1 MSRVRDRHGR
11 GLRGTVAPRS
21 VPIARSAGQRFDDA
35 LLDVVEHLE
44 AHGLGELAGIE
55 IAVEDVPDIPGE
67 ADYTADV
74 LADDGVPLARTLAPS
89 AESDNKPLIVL
100 YRRPLE
106 ARALDPED
114 LEDLL
119 HEAVIDRLAHL
130 LGRDPEDLDPHS

>member
-1 MSRVRDRHGR
+1 M
-11 GLRGTVAPRS
+11 APRG

-35 LLDVVEHLE
+35 LLDVIEHLE
-44 AHGLGELAGIE
+44 AHGMGELTGIE
-55 IAVEDVPDIPGE
+55 IAVEDVPEIP
-67 ADYTADV
+67 ADSEYTADV
-74 LADDGVPLARTLAPS
+74 LADDGVPLARTLPPS

-106 ARALDPED
+106 ARALDPDD

-119 HEAVIDRLAHL
+119 HEAVVDRLAHL